1 MCLEESGVLLGYRAH
16 LDPDAL
22 GLNFSAMVFATLRR
36 GDRQAV
42 EALETALID
51 IPRVVDAQRLFGEAD
66 YLLYVIPQDVPAFQ
80 RLHDESLSTLPNMQR
95 LTSTLVMMRV
105 IHDRSLPL

>member
-1 MCLEESGVLLGYRAH
+1 MLLGYRAY

-36 GDRQAV
+36 GDQQAV

-51 IPRVVDAQRLFGEAD
+51 IPQVVDAQRLFGEAD
-66 YLLYVIPQDVPAFQ
+66 YLLHVIPQDLPAFQ
-80 RLHDESLSTLPNMQR
+80 RLYDESLSTLPNVQR

-105 IHDRSLPL
+105 IHDRPLPL